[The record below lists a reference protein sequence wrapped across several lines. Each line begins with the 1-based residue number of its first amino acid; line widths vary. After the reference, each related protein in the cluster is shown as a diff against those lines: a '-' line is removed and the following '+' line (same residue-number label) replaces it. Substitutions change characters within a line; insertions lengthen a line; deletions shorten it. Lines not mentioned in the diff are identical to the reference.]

1 MLLLKITFLFFTF
14 LYNLKRYQKSR
25 GGKNNKEPPRIFLSL
40 FSLTAP
46 WDQILSRDMSNDK
59 DSQGIHLWYPAF
71 YQKLNSWYSS
81 IFGPQISFSCLTNRP
96 PLSRSL
102 KFNSTRVLRW
112 FSVLCIYLRK
122 IQDQVYLPKHKLI
135 QGKLTSYYGNNI
147 RIYLKAQT
155 IAYFVIAPDVSDCLW
170 NGWLKSQLQLVN
182 VQ

>member
-1 MLLLKITFLFFTF
+1 MLLLKIIFLFFTF

-40 FSLTAP
+40 LSLTAP

-81 IFGPQISFSCLTNRP
+81 IFGPQIFFSCLTNRP

-112 FSVLCIYLRK
+112 FSVLCIYPEKDSRSSLPPKTQAHTRK
-122 IQDQVYLPKHKLI
+122 IIFILWQQYTYLFESTNH
-135 QGKLTSYYGNNI
+135 
-147 RIYLKAQT
+147 RIFCYSAWRFWL
-155 IAYFVIAPDVSDCLW
+155 FV
-170 NGWLKSQLQLVN
+170 NWLA
-182 VQ
+182 